1 MHSRKLKRECQQPL
15 IEKLIE
21 VPGFET
27 AKGCSYLS
35 IGVGSLMSLAGSAI
49 FVWLEKNH
57 IQERFFELRF
67 SVSYFVL
74 TIF

>member
-1 MHSRKLKRECQQPL
+1 MHSRKLKRECQQTL

-21 VPGFET
+21 LPGFET

-35 IGVGSLMSLAGSAI
+35 IGVGSLMSLAGSAKKSFI
-49 FVWLEKNH
+49 
-57 IQERFFELRF
+57 ELRF